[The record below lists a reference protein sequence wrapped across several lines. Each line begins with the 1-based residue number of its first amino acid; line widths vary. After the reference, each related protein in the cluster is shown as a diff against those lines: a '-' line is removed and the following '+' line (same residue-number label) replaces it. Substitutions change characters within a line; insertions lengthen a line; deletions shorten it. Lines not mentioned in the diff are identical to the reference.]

1 MLVGIGKNGIW
12 EERVGKR
19 RNPDEMES
27 GREGESGIE

>member
-1 MLVGIGKNGIW
+1 MLVGIGKKGRR

-27 GREGESGIE
+27 GIE